1 MARKKSK
8 HGMGRLYKRD
18 SEGREYKTSAKVHGV
33 FWLEYRV
40 AGKRI
45 REPLTDE
52 NDEPITD
59 REKAENARLKKV
71 APFLAANEREAL
83 ERIHAKVV
91 SARQAQDKAED
102 EAATPVPL
110 ADVWQ
115 TYLAAPGR
123 PDSGPETLIQYHYQF
138 NRFVQWIKK
147 SHADIKTL
155 REITPAIA
163 GEYSVYL
170 ESRGISG
177 NTFNKHITFLKM
189 LFRVLKKQNG
199 IGENP
204 FEGIAR
210 KKRYIKH
217 SRRELTI
224 EELIRM
230 LNAAQGDLA
239 LLLYLGTMTGLRLG
253 DCCTLKWSEVDLHR
267 GIIRRVPNK
276 IAHTQAEP
284 KPVVVGIPRE
294 LDKKL
299 REVPRDG
306 EYVLPRFAKIY
317 QMRGRSRITGEIQNH
332 LKNCGLMLYAKGTGE
347 GTGKR
352 AVVEVGFHSLRH
364 TYVSLH
370 AQRGTPAAVVQANVG
385 HSNPAMTAHYTHINE
400 EVARQVAGVLP
411 SFSGE
416 VPSVKPEIT
425 DKLPG
430 WAAKVLEG
438 MNAQNWKQVRDK
450 LLLNQMPLDA
460 GR

>member
-18 SEGREYKTSAKVHGV
+18 TEGREYKASAKVHGA

-40 AGKRI
+40 AGKRV

-52 NDEPITD
+52 NNDPITD
-59 REKAENARLKKV
+59 RQKAENARLKKV

-83 ERIHAKVV
+83 ERIHARVV
-91 SARQAQDKAED
+91 SAKQAQDNAED
-102 EAATPVPL
+102 EAAIPVPL

-115 TYLAAPGR
+115 VYLAARNR
-123 PDSGPETLIQYHYQF
+123 PDSGPETLIQYQSHL
-138 NRFVQWIKK
+138 NRFARWIHET
-147 SHADIKTL
+147 HADIKTL
-155 REITPAIA
+155 RQVTPAIA
-163 GEYSVYL
+163 GEYSAYL
-170 ESRGISG
+170 ESRGASG
-177 NTFNKHITFLKM
+177 NTFNKHITFLKL
-189 LFRVLKKQNG
+189 LFRVLGKT
-199 IGENP
+199 IRVEENP

-210 KKRYIKH
+210 KKRYPKH

-224 EELIRM
+224 EELLRV
-230 LNAAQGDLA
+230 LNAAQGDLS

-267 GIIRRVPNK
+267 GIIRRIPNK

-284 KPVVVGIPRE
+284 NPVVVGIPRE
-294 LDKKL
+294 LDKIL
-299 REVPRDG
+299 QEAPRDG

-317 QMRGRSRITGEIQNH
+317 QMRDRPRITREIQKH
-332 LKNCGLMLYAKGTGE
+332 FTDCGLMLHAKGTGE

-400 EVARQVAGVLP
+400 QTARQVAGVLP

-416 VPSVKPEIT
+416 TQPVKTEKRDT
-425 DKLPG
+425 LPPDVVE
-430 WAAKVLEG
+430 ALQSMTAR
-438 MNAQNWKQVRDK
+438 NWVQVRDE
-450 LLLNQMPLDA
+450 LLKEYDA
-460 GR
+460 KAS